1 MASANGF
8 PAGAE
13 SGPMTQPPSFT
24 AAIALALLLAATLN
38 PSALAAER
46 RCGWY
51 QNPTPG
57 NLLLTDKD
65 GEWWITSQ
73 MQANGPDA
81 EGADDKAPQMDD
93 RQYVRTQPNGYGYGC
108 ACLTVEVDRQ
118 ARRIT
123 RVIAGQTVPLVR
135 CKQDKALP
143 KPF

>member
-1 MASANGF
+1 MASGVAS

-13 SGPMTQPPSFT
+13 SGPMTRTRSFP
-24 AAIALALLLAATLN
+24 AAITLALLLAATLN
-38 PSALAAER
+38 ATALAAER

-73 MQANGPDA
+73 GEANGPDA
-81 EGADDKAPQMDD
+81 KGAEDKAPQMDD
-93 RQYVRTQPNGYGYGC
+93 KQYVATQPNGYGYGC
-108 ACLTVEVDRQ
+108 ACLTVELDRK
-118 ARRIT
+118 AKRIT
-123 RVIAGQTVPLVR
+123 RVIAGQTVPLAR
-135 CKQDKALP
+135 CRQDKSLP